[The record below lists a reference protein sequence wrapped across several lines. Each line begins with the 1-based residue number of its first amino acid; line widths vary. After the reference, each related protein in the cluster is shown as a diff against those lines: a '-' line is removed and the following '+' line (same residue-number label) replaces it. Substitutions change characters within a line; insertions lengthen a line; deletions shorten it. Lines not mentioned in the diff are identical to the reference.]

1 MAERQERP
9 KLIFK
14 KFLKDNQKILKKLG
28 SSKAEK
34 YIRDPWMMKASP
46 SADKTEE
53 ILRKEAEGF
62 SGNIYAKNGSCY
74 SRDYICLTCDTP
86 FHSVA
91 ICG

>member
-1 MAERQERP
+1 M
-9 KLIFK
+9 IFN
-14 KFLKDNQKILKKLG
+14 KFLKGNQKILKKLG
-28 SSKAEK
+28 RSKAEK

-53 ILRKEAEGF
+53 ILRKGAEIF
-62 SGNIYAKNGSCY
+62 SGNIYAKNSSCY
-74 SRDYICLTCDTP
+74 IRDYICLTCDIP